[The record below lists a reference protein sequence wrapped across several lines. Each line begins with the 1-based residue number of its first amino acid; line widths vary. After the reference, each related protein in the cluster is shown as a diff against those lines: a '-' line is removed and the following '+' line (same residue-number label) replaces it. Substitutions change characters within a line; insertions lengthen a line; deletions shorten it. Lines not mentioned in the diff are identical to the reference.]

1 MESAIATNR
10 NGAAV
15 FLEDLPRADNSL
27 KIENLFLPLSN
38 KYGAAKKTEKLI
50 EELRH
55 PNIDWKFVIAGL
67 REYLFDNLYDL
78 APYAKDV
85 LPVVFHFLASGTQR
99 GKVSAIR
106 AADTFFDRFVFVL
119 KISPENGNYYEIERL
134 FFDFAREYCTLLIHL
149 SRGGL
154 FFGYVNEI
162 ARKAALIA
170 DKKDSTNKISSLL
183 ADFIS
188 LQYRL
193 YVERCIALSRE
204 DINKIARVIDGNSS
218 REFISLFESVAR
230 DAYSQKVIELEMAA
244 ESDRARLFATDSG
257 IADFSHNQRQWEK
270 ICVKATETLKEDNAS
285 DDESVKALLSF
296 LVSKSTEGADH
307 ELQLFISRSVASL
320 CSHFALKGKTEIVRS
335 VVDLIIPELLGEIE
349 RGGNYQAA
357 FTTIYNIGSAV
368 VRSGDTFLIDYFVD
382 HLVRSKFCF
391 PHYAG
396 IAQDWS
402 VIVNSS
408 HLENIRTWLHLIETN
423 PAMMKKL
430 AAALIVNLKLGGVF
444 LKDTDVFQRDISRL
458 LNSNYREVFYLIIS
472 LAAVFPAFY
481 HDIGATGNIRAITE
495 KIDMYHSMDDPV
507 HFLRKQIHVESSSRT
522 VLLMQMMMQCWMTG
536 DSSPLMGMVPADVFA
551 TLPEFFKIDRL
562 GDDPIA
568 QHLVESVKREI
579 GASNHILFWDF
590 LSSVDSD
597 MFIKKAAPIAKEL
610 GDDASRILSRISE
623 YLKRKSPAEMGQIL
637 HSIAERRGNG
647 FSGTPIWDILYSLSD
662 QQIISI
668 CNDSN
673 EKISKVNLEKFLDFM
688 HVYRLIYDKYNF
700 SEMRV
705 LDRLEDYAREGI
717 FSPPPFFFAALS
729 DQDET
734 VALEALLV
742 VQEELK
748 EEVLLSPGNFE
759 PLDTIEFKRH
769 IAFGIPSMY
778 GSYKE
783 KKFDTLRAFFHMNII
798 RTRIFEKLI
807 EKLKTDTMGGLNFQK
822 IKKAVKLFFRAFN
835 VDGLVNQE
843 MIMVMDLLETPNLTH
858 SQLRDI
864 THHLLVIHGE
874 ISDRFNETF
883 MFVIRE
889 AVKNIGVDN
898 ISARFTAGGRSKN
911 DVEVIVDRFLRGQ
924 IMQSPLLQLFDNLLV
939 FVKEALS
946 SMEANDVCLNV
957 RRRKES
963 KGFIVRPLKGEPPVK
978 AGEVCAPIWQVGG
991 KAHGLMFVSRRLKM
1005 SVPDGFVISS
1015 EFYKRIKED
1024 NIKNPRF
1031 RRKLAHFI
1039 KKYVDDFTG
1048 GRFANPENPMLLSA
1062 RSGAVFSMPGV
1073 MDTITNIGI
1082 TEEILEKLS
1091 EFDAWFAYDC
1101 YRRLIQDFGISL
1113 YGIDRSI
1120 FEKLMAVAKSEAGVD
1135 LKEKLT
1141 GTQMKLLTR
1150 KYRYVINDYGFSIP
1164 KDPYEQLLYAIL
1176 AVFQSWDSPIAE
1188 NYRKFINVSDEW
1200 GTAVIVQK
1208 MVFGNIKPH
1217 NITGVVHSQYLGREK
1232 LSLFGE
1238 YKTRA
1243 QGHDIVSGVAKVFPI
1258 SEEQKKIHAKSAE
1271 FPSLETSFPEQ
1282 YRRLSEAVKHIRD
1295 SWGNDVEIEFTCEDN
1310 ELYIL
1315 QVRGMTKHVFE
1326 FDIIDEDPVEIQK
1339 DYLGQGLAASGGAV
1353 SGRMVFHIERIDE
1366 IRTLY
1371 PDDRVILVRPE
1382 TNPEDV
1388 IGLMKSDGILTCVGG
1403 MTSHAVLQMRRLEK
1417 SGVSD
1422 FSIMKID
1429 EKENTA
1435 FIENRGNGERR
1446 RVFKEGDFI
1455 TIDGTTGNV
1464 FAGRHR
1470 TRPAQHAA
1478 I

>member
-1 MESAIATNR
+1 MESAIAINR
-10 NGAAV
+10 KSAAV
-15 FLEDLPRADNSL
+15 LTEAPPRVDESL
-27 KIENLFLPLSN
+27 KIENLLLPLRDT
-38 KYGAAKKTEKLI
+38 YGAARKTEKLI

-67 REYLFDNLYDL
+67 REYLFDNLYDI
-78 APYAKDV
+78 APHANDV
-85 LPVVFHFLASGTQR
+85 LPAVFHFLEAGTRR

-106 AADTFFDRFVFVL
+106 AADTFLDRFLFVL
-119 KISPENGNYYEIERL
+119 TISSENDHYKETEGL
-134 FFDFAREYCTLLIHL
+134 FYNFAHEYLALLIHL
-149 SRGGL
+149 SREGL
-154 FFGYVNEI
+154 FFGYVNDI
-162 ARKAALIA
+162 ARRVGLIIEKRDNA
-170 DKKDSTNKISSLL
+170 GNIASLL
-183 ADFIS
+183 AEFICC
-188 LQYRL
+188 QYRL
-193 YVERCIALSRE
+193 YVERCIGLSAN
-204 DINKIARVIDGNSS
+204 DIHRISNVLDSNSGK
-218 REFISLFESVAR
+218 EVISLFASVAR
-230 DAYSQKVIELEMAA
+230 NTYEQKVAEAEKAA
-244 ESDRARLFATDSG
+244 AGNRAILFAPESG

-270 ICVKATETLKEDNAS
+270 ICIQAAETLKADNAA

-296 LVSKSTEGADH
+296 LVARSTEGADR
-307 ELQLFISRSVASL
+307 ELQLYISRSVAAL
-320 CSHFALKGKTEIVRS
+320 CSHFALKSKIEIVRS
-335 VVDLIIPELLGEIE
+335 VVDLIMPELLGEIE
-349 RGGNYQAA
+349 QGGNYQAA

-382 HLVRSKFCF
+382 YLVRSKFCF
-391 PHYAG
+391 PQYSG

-408 HLENIRTWLHLIETN
+408 HLENIRTWLHLIELN

-458 LNSNYREVFYLIIS
+458 LNSDYREVFYLIIS

-522 VLLMQMMMQCWMTG
+522 VLLMQMMMQFWMTG
-536 DSSPLMGMVPADVFA
+536 DSSPLKGMVPADVYG
-551 TLPEFFKIDRL
+551 TLPEFLEIDRL
-562 GDDPIA
+562 GDDPLAVRLI
-568 QHLVESVKREI
+568 ESIKRSI
-579 GASNHILFWDF
+579 GAGSDTLFWDF
-590 LSSVDSD
+590 LSSVDAD
-597 MFIKKAAPIAKEL
+597 AFIKEAELIAEKF
-610 GDDASRILSRISE
+610 GDGASHTLSRISQ
-623 YLKRKSPAEMGQIL
+623 YLKRKSPAEMGKIL
-637 HSIAERRGNG
+637 HCIAGRRGNG
-647 FSGTPIWDILYSLSD
+647 SSGTPIWDVLYSLSD
-662 QQIISI
+662 QEIISI
-668 CNDSN
+668 CNDSG
-673 EKISKVNLEKFLDFM
+673 EKISKVNLEKFLDFL

-705 LDRLEDYAREGI
+705 LDRLKDYAAEGI
-717 FSPPPFFFAALS
+717 FSPPPFFFTAIS

-734 VALEALLV
+734 VALEALLL

-748 EEVLLSPGNFE
+748 EEVLLSSRIFE

-798 RTRIFEKLI
+798 RTRLFEKLI
-807 EKLKTDTMGGLNFQK
+807 EKLKMGTTADLNFQQ
-822 IKKAVKLFFRAFN
+822 IKKAVKLFFKAFI

-843 MIMVMDLLETPNLTH
+843 MIMVMDLLETPNLTR
-858 SQLRDI
+858 SQFRDI
-864 THHLLVIHGE
+864 VHHLLVIHGE

-889 AVKNIGVDN
+889 AVKSIGVDN
-898 ISARFTAGGRSKN
+898 ISARFAAGGGRCS

-939 FVKEALS
+939 FAKETLAGI
-946 SMEANDVCLNV
+946 ETDDVCLNAK
-957 RRRKES
+957 RRKES
-963 KGFIVRPLKGEPPVK
+963 KGFIVQPIKGEAPGK
-978 AGEVCAPIWQVGG
+978 LGEVCAPIWQVGG
-991 KAHGLMFVSRRLKM
+991 KAHGLMFVSRRLEM

-1015 EFYKRIKED
+1015 EFYKRVKED

-1031 RRKLAHFI
+1031 RRKLVHFI

-1091 EFDAWFAYDC
+1091 EADAWFAYDC

-1113 YGIDRSI
+1113 YGIDRAI

-1188 NYRKFINVSDEW
+1188 NYRTFINVSDEW

-1271 FPSLETSFPEQ
+1271 FPSLETSFPAQ
-1282 YRRLSEAVKHIRD
+1282 YRRLSEAVKRIRD
-1295 SWGNDVEIEFTCEDN
+1295 SWGNDVEIEFTCEDD

-1326 FDIIDEDPVEIQK
+1326 YDVIDEDPVEIQK

-1353 SGRMVFHIERIDE
+1353 SGRMVFHIARIDE
-1366 IRTLY
+1366 MRKHY
-1371 PDDRVILVRPE
+1371 PGDRIVLVRPE

-1429 EKENTA
+1429 EKKNTA
-1435 FIENRGNGERR
+1435 HVESRGNGETR

-1470 TRPAQHAA
+1470 TRPAQRAA
-1478 I
+1478 V

>member
-1 MESAIATNR
+1 MESAIAINR
-10 NGAAV
+10 KGAALPTEV
-15 FLEDLPRADNSL
+15 QPRADDSP
-27 KIENLFLPLSN
+27 KIENLILPLAN

-67 REYLFDNLYDL
+67 REYLFDNLYDI
-78 APYAKDV
+78 APYAGEV
-85 LPVVFHFLASGTQR
+85 LPVVFHFLAAGTKR

-106 AADTFFDRFVFVL
+106 AADTFLDRFVFVL
-119 KISPENGNYYEIERL
+119 NGSSENDHFKEMERL
-134 FFDFAREYCTLLIHL
+134 FFDFADEYCALLLRL
-149 SRGGL
+149 SREGL
-154 FFGYVNEI
+154 FFGYVNDI
-162 ARKAALIA
+162 ARKVGLIIERRGGAAKIA
-170 DKKDSTNKISSLL
+170 SLL
-183 ADFIS
+183 AEFIS
-188 LQYRL
+188 SQYRL
-193 YVERCIALSRE
+193 YVDRCIGLSGKDIGKISRVLGGDSERE
-204 DINKIARVIDGNSS
+204 L
-218 REFISLFESVAR
+218 ISLFESVAR
-230 DAYSQKVIELEMAA
+230 DAYEQKVAESEKAAADGRAELFAA
-244 ESDRARLFATDSG
+244 ESG
-257 IADFSHNQRQWEK
+257 IVDFSHNQRQWEK
-270 ICVKATETLKEDNAS
+270 ICVKAAEILKAESAA

-296 LVSKSTEGADH
+296 LVSKSTEGADR
-307 ELQLFISRSVASL
+307 ELQLFISRSVAAL
-320 CSHFALKGKTEIVRS
+320 CSHFATKGRIEIVRS
-335 VVDLIIPELLGEIE
+335 VVDLIMPELLGEIE
-349 RGGNYQAA
+349 RGGNFQAA

-382 HLVRSKFCF
+382 YLVRSKFCF
-391 PHYAG
+391 PEYSG

-408 HLENIRTWLHLIETN
+408 HLENIRTWLHLIELN

-458 LNSNYREVFYLIIS
+458 LNSDYREVFYLIIS

-522 VLLMQMMMQCWMTG
+522 VLLMQMMMQFWMTG
-536 DSSPLMGMVPADVFA
+536 DPTPLKGMVPADVYA
-551 TLPEFFKIDRL
+551 TLPEFLEIDRL
-562 GDDPIA
+562 GDDQA
-568 QHLVESVKREI
+568 AGRLVEGVKRRI
-579 GASNHILFWDF
+579 GAERDVPFWDF
-590 LSSVDSD
+590 LCSVDTD
-597 MFIKKAAPIAKEL
+597 LFLKEAAALAEEL
-610 GDDASRILSRISE
+610 GGDGVRALARISE
-623 YLKRKSPAEMGQIL
+623 YLKRRSPAEMGKIL
-637 HSIAERRGNG
+637 RFIAARRGNG
-647 FSGTPIWDILYSLSD
+647 SSQIPVWDVLYSLTD
-662 QQIISI
+662 REIIAI
-668 CNDSN
+668 CNDSD
-673 EKISKVNLEKFLDFM
+673 EKVSEVNLEKFLDFL

-717 FSPPPFFFAALS
+717 FNPPPFFFTALS

-734 VALEALLV
+734 VALEALLL

-748 EEVLLSPGNFE
+748 EEVLLSPKKFE

-798 RTRIFEKLI
+798 RTRLFEKLI
-807 EKLKTDTMGGLNFQK
+807 EKLKAGASAGLNFQN
-822 IKKAVKLFFRAFN
+822 IKRAVKLFFRAFN

-843 MIMVMDLLETPNLTH
+843 MIMVMDLLETPNLTR

-864 THHLLVIHGE
+864 AHHLLVIHGE

-889 AVKNIGVDN
+889 AVKSIGMEK
-898 ISARFTAGGRSKN
+898 ISARFALGGGRTD

-946 SMEANDVCLNV
+946 RMDADEVCLNV

-963 KGFIVRPLKGEPPVK
+963 KGFIVLPVKGEPPVK
-978 AGEVCAPIWQVGG
+978 TSEVCAPIWQVGG

-1005 SVPDGFVISS
+1005 SVPEGFVISS
-1015 EFYKRIKED
+1015 EFYKRVKED

-1031 RRKLAHFI
+1031 RRKLVHFI
-1039 KKYVDDFTG
+1039 RKYVDDFTG

-1091 EFDAWFAYDC
+1091 ETDAWFAYDC

-1113 YGIDRSI
+1113 YGIDRAI

-1200 GTAVIVQK
+1200 GTAVIVQR

-1282 YRRLSEAVKHIRD
+1282 YRRLSEAVKRIRD
-1295 SWGNDVEIEFTCEDN
+1295 SWGNDVEIEFTCEDDV
-1310 ELYIL
+1310 LYIL

-1326 FDIIDEDPVEIQK
+1326 FDVIDEDPVEIQK

-1366 IRTLY
+1366 IRKQY
-1371 PDDRVILVRPE
+1371 PGDKVILVRPE

-1422 FSIMKID
+1422 FSVMKID
-1429 EKENTA
+1429 EKKNTA
-1435 FIENRGNGERR
+1435 FVESRGNGETR

-1464 FAGRHR
+1464 FAGQHR
-1470 TRPAQHAA
+1470 TRPAQRAA
-1478 I
+1478 V